1 LCLFVCLLLFVFLCS
16 VSLSPSLSCFVAN
29 ETFRMLAFD
38 EGFKKKTRFNY
49 CWRCQ

>member
-1 LCLFVCLLLFVFLCS
+1 
-16 VSLSPSLSCFVAN
+16 VAN

-38 EGFKKKTRFNY
+38 PGFKKKPRFNY